1 LRCSGAA
8 AAVYCGGVNESKRPA
23 TVRVLIV
30 EDQRLF
36 RSFLE
41 NWLAGLPKFSLVAA
55 VESAEE
61 ALGAVERLEPDVMIV
76 DLQLPGM
83 DGLAC
88 VQAARQ
94 MRPQLR
100 ALVLSSLTDP
110 LSLTRVRES
119 GVEGYVEKDA
129 SPEELADAL
138 TTVAAGHTY
147 YSAKFAEVLLREGAK
162 AQAVGKILS
171 RREQEVLTLVLGG
184 KTSREISELIGL
196 SARTIEFHRANVM
209 AKLGAGNFAEL
220 VASAKRRGLAG

>member
-1 LRCSGAA
+1 
-8 AAVYCGGVNESKRPA
+8 
-23 TVRVLIV
+23 VRVLIV

-41 NWLAGLPKFSLVAA
+41 SWLAGLPGFSLVAA
-55 VESAEE
+55 VGSAEE
-61 ALGAVERLEPDVMIV
+61 ALGAVERQAPDLMMV

-100 ALVLSSLTDP
+100 ALVLSSLIDP

-119 GVEGYVEKDA
+119 GVEGYVEKNA

-138 TTVAAGHTY
+138 TTVATGHTY

-196 SARTIEFHRANVM
+196 SARTIEFHRGNVM
-209 AKLGAGNFAEL
+209 AKLGAGNLAEL
-220 VASAKRRGLAG
+220 VASAKRRGLGG